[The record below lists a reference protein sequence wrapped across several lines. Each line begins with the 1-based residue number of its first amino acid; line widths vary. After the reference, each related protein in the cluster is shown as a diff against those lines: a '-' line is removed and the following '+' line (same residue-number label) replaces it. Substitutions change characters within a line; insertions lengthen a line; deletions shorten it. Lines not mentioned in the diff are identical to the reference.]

1 MTKETQSKK
10 RILFVSDK
18 DQERGTIKRLLEDE
32 GYDIQTASS
41 VAEAIDILGES
52 TFDLVITEHKMAE
65 MDGIELL
72 KRKKEIAPKTPFI
85 MVTAYG
91 TVELAVEAMRLGA
104 YDFIE
109 KPYSFDK
116 LTLSIRRTIESA
128 KASSQTPES

>member
-1 MTKETQSKK
+1 MTQEAQSKK

-18 DQERGTIKRLLEDE
+18 DQERGVIKRLLEGE
-32 GYDIQTASS
+32 GYDIQTVSS
-41 VAEAIDILGES
+41 AAEAIGILGDS
-52 TFDLVITEHKMAE
+52 AFGLVITENRMAE

-72 KRKKEIAPKTPFI
+72 KRKMEIAPKTPFI

-109 KPYSFDK
+109 KPYTFEK
-116 LTLSIRRTIESA
+116 LILSIRRALESA
-128 KASSQTPES
+128 AASG

>member
-10 RILFVSDK
+10 RILLVSDK
-18 DQERGTIKRLLEDE
+18 DQERGAIKRLLEDE
-32 GYDIQTASS
+32 GYDIQTVSS
-41 VAEAIDILGES
+41 VAEAIGVLGDS
-52 TFDLVITEHKMAE
+52 AFDLVITENRMAE

-85 MVTAYG
+85 MVTAYA

-116 LTLSIRRTIESA
+116 LTLSIKRAMESA
-128 KASSQTPES
+128 AASG